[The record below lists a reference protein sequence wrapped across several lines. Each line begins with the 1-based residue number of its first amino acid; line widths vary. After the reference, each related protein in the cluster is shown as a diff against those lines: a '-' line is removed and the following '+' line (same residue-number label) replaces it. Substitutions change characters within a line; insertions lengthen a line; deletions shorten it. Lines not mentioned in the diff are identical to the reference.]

1 MAKTFKIT
9 EVQKKQIDEM
19 LNSDLMFSTDPNS
32 EYECSQV
39 STTEPVG
46 DAKFGDPMTSDD
58 KQNEMPPSPLNR
70 MTTNA
75 RYIGPL
81 VY

>member
-1 MAKTFKIT
+1 MPVKFKIT
-9 EVQKKQIDEM
+9 SKQKEQLDEM
-19 LNSDLMFSTDPNS
+19 LGSNLMFSTDPNS
-32 EYECSQV
+32 EFEGSQV

-46 DAKFGDPMTSDD
+46 NAKFGNPITSDD
-58 KQNEMPPSPLNR
+58 KENDMPPSPLNR